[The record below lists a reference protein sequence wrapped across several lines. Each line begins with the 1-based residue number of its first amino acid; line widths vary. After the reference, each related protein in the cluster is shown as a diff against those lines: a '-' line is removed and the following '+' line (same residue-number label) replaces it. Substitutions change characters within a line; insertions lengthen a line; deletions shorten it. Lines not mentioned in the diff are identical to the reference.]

1 MATAAAPAP
10 AAAPPPMELLKIPAE
25 AVKIG
30 EKEPI
35 ANKLFRMVMHMQAS
49 DLHLK
54 VGQPPMMRYKGDIR
68 RTEMR
73 PLTQDD
79 MEKMLLPLLTPK
91 QRKVLDDEGGVDF
104 SYVVGN
110 DECRFR
116 VSLFKQR
123 GRLSLI
129 SRRVNNQ
136 IPSFEK
142 LGLPP
147 IIEKL
152 CKYPEGLVIL
162 AGVTGSGKS
171 TTIAS
176 MLDYINAT
184 EPLHILTVEDPIEFV
199 FTDRMSYINQREIFL
214 DSKDWHKALKD
225 AVRQDPDVILVGE
238 LRDVETF
245 EAAVHAAE
253 TGHLVFGTI
262 HAASAATTIN
272 RILDLFPPE
281 KHGAIRQ
288 ALANNL
294 RAVVAQKLIKS
305 IRPGV
310 HRVPTNEIM
319 MVNPTIRKLIA
330 QGEDGKIPDAIRIGY
345 NEGMVDFNENLRQLC
360 ERGDVDRPTALEV
373 SPNPDQLKMA
383 LKGIKVAAPGIL

>member
-1 MATAAAPAP
+1 MASADVAKPAVP
-10 AAAPPPMELLKIPAE
+10 NSLENPDRVIASYDPK
-25 AVKIG
+25 
-30 EKEPI
+30 KEPE
-35 ANKLFRMVMHMQAS
+35 ANKYFRMVMKHEAS

-54 VGQPPMMRYKGDIR
+54 VGQPPMMRLKGDIT
-68 RTEMR
+68 RTNGR
-73 PLTQDD
+73 PMTQED
-79 MEKMLLPLLTPK
+79 MERVFLPILKPK
-91 QRKVLDDEGGVDF
+91 QAKILEDEGGVDF
-104 SYVVGN
+104 SWVVGN

-123 GRLSLI
+123 GRLSVV
-129 SRRVNNQ
+129 SRRVNNN
-136 IPSFEK
+136 IPNFHG

-147 IIEKL
+147 SIESL
-152 CKYPEGLVIL
+152 CNYPEGLIIL

-176 MLDYINAT
+176 MLDYVNER

-199 FTDRMSYINQREIFL
+199 FADKKSYINQREIGL

-238 LRDVETF
+238 LRDIETF

-272 RILDLFPPE
+272 RILDLFPPS

-294 RAVVAQKLIKS
+294 RAVVAQKLVKS
-305 IRPGV
+305 IKPGKS
-310 HRVPTNEIM
+310 RVPTNEIM
-319 MVNPTIRKLIA
+319 IVNPTIRDLISK
-330 QGEDGKIPDAIRIGY
+330 GEDKKIPDAIRIGY
-345 NEGMVDFNENLRQLC
+345 LEGMVDFNENLRQLV
-360 ERGDVDRPTALEV
+360 ERNDITKEVAIEV
-373 SPNPDQLKMA
+373 SSNPDQLKMM